1 MKFATLMRAQDQR
14 APQPLSLAK
23 VAVERQ
29 ALVTRFGETIDVR
42 NRGTL
47 KVGRFAG
54 SHSQTQ
60 DAPAVVRIWTDDQ
73 CREFT
78 SHQAR
83 ALAAQ
88 LQAAATLVDA
98 QNSH

>member
-1 MKFATLMRAQDQR
+1 MKFATFTRTQHQR
-14 APQPLSLAK
+14 TPQPLQVVK
-23 VAVERQ
+23 VAERQ
-29 ALVTRFGETIDVR
+29 ALITRFGETIDVR

-54 SHSQTQ
+54 SHAQSQ
-60 DAPAVVRIWTDDQ
+60 DAPAVIRVWNDDQ
-73 CREFT
+73 CRELT

-88 LQAAATLVDA
+88 LLAAATLVDA